1 MPVVRLAPCRPAC
14 AVRGDA
20 GAADAVAAAR
30 LPAHS
35 RGRRAIASGTGRR
48 RRSSDTRDDR
58 RLRRD
63 PALHPRHDPRRVAGR
78 PLTAAGQA
86 GGRDGPCRLMRGL
99 RDAACRPLG
108 ARRCDTRHGHAAA
121 PDRLHPDPWARRAA
135 PSESVASPRGRR
147 RVCARRGQPASGDG
161 LHRPRSRGR
170 PRRIGADDPA
180 TCVRRRKRRAVQRG
194 CRAIAA
200 EQRGCSRP
208 WSRGYGRRSV
218 CGRSRRRVRR
228 RGRRGGVIWS
238 GTRGRECARVRR
250 RAPRPTSGIG
260 CADRRRDHEGSGR
273 WTRRQPWTGRDGAG
287 RRCRW
292 VPVTDRDLARGER
305 TAGRLDGVRRRRT
318 GPVPLAL
325 ECPPA
330 HRRLTRRRLRP
341 DPRGYTW
348 NVPTERLMLLD
359 GNGLIYRG
367 YFALPPLTTSK
378 GELVNAV
385 FGFCSIVLRGIADIR
400 PDYVAVA
407 FDLQGPTFRH
417 EQYAD
422 YKATRQRMPDDL
434 RDQFPKVREVVKA
447 LRIPVYELTGY
458 EADDVIGTITVD
470 AERRDLET
478 TIVTGDLDMLQLVT
492 DRTRLMTT
500 RSGVENTILYD
511 PARIAERFE
520 LVPGQ
525 MIDYKALKGDPTDN
539 IPGVPGVGEKTAA
552 KLIREYGTLEALYER
567 VDEVKPDK
575 LRDKLIEHREAV
587 FMGKDL
593 STIVRDLPVEFD
605 LEAARLGDYDRE
617 TVIRLFR
624 EYEFRSLIERLPAM
638 TGESAGDAAEVL
650 RGVATDGSVPAAR
663 VAGTARPSGWGAPRP
678 NRPVNDGGGLQ
689 LSLDF
694 DAVSA
699 QAVSGERPTP
709 PGADDTDHRSTTDAA
724 EPGELPT
731 ALAAAID
738 DPMRI
743 EVHDGD
749 GIGALEPWLAGQT
762 AVGVALLLDDPRPR
776 RGDPIA
782 FALAG
787 SDGRTVAVS
796 GAEDSGALQRLLDR
810 LRIPVVGH
818 EVKPLLVRR
827 IADDPAADATPVAFD
842 TQIAAYILN
851 AALRSQTIADIV
863 AEQLD
868 LILPDAATLDGPA
881 RAGLEALS
889 ALAVRDPL
897 ERRLVEGGLD
907 RLFREIELPLIPV
920 LARME
925 ATGVA
930 VDRDALALLATEFG
944 AEISRLE
951 AEIYADVGHEFNL
964 GSPKQLEQVLFFELN
979 LPKGKRTKTGYS
991 TDASVLEDLRAAHPM
1006 IDKLLEWRIYTKL
1019 RSTYV
1024 DALPTLIASDGRLHT
1039 TFHQAVAATGRL
1051 SSSDPNLQNIPIRT
1065 PLGRRIRRAFVA
1077 GSPDLTLVAADYS
1090 QIELRILAHV
1100 SGDEHLRDAFAR
1112 NADLH
1117 RETAALVL
1125 HKDPAE
1131 VTLGERSM
1139 AKMVNFG
1146 IAYGLSDFGL
1156 SERANIPRAEAQA
1169 FINTYFATYSGISY
1183 YMLAIK
1189 EQARDQGYVTT
1200 LLGRKRHIP
1209 ELAARN
1215 PTLRSAGERMAIN
1228 MPIQGTAAD
1237 IVKIAMIRLD
1247 ERLAAGRFRAR
1258 PLLQVHD
1265 ELLLEVPRDEVDRL
1279 VPILRETM
1287 EAALPLDVP
1296 LTVDIKVGDDWE
1308 SMTPLTRADAI
1319 AAEADEAPDEAPLAP
1334 TLG

>member
-1 MPVVRLAPCRPAC
+1 
-14 AVRGDA
+14 
-20 GAADAVAAAR
+20 
-30 LPAHS
+30 
-35 RGRRAIASGTGRR
+35 
-48 RRSSDTRDDR
+48 
-58 RLRRD
+58 
-63 PALHPRHDPRRVAGR
+63 
-78 PLTAAGQA
+78 
-86 GGRDGPCRLMRGL
+86 
-99 RDAACRPLG
+99 
-108 ARRCDTRHGHAAA
+108 
-121 PDRLHPDPWARRAA
+121 
-135 PSESVASPRGRR
+135 
-147 RVCARRGQPASGDG
+147 
-161 LHRPRSRGR
+161 
-170 PRRIGADDPA
+170 
-180 TCVRRRKRRAVQRG
+180 
-194 CRAIAA
+194 
-200 EQRGCSRP
+200 
-208 WSRGYGRRSV
+208 
-218 CGRSRRRVRR
+218 
-228 RGRRGGVIWS
+228 
-238 GTRGRECARVRR
+238 
-250 RAPRPTSGIG
+250 
-260 CADRRRDHEGSGR
+260 
-273 WTRRQPWTGRDGAG
+273 
-287 RRCRW
+287 
-292 VPVTDRDLARGER
+292 VP
-305 TAGRLDGVRRRRT
+305 
-318 GPVPLAL
+318 
-325 ECPPA
+325 
-330 HRRLTRRRLRP
+330 
-341 DPRGYTW
+341 
-348 NVPTERLMLLD
+348 NERLMLLD

-385 FGFCSIVLRGIADIR
+385 FGFCSIVLRGIQDLK

-407 FDLQGPTFRH
+407 FDLPGPTFRH
-417 EQYAD
+417 EQYAE

-447 LRIPVYELTGY
+447 LRIPVYELPGY
-458 EADDVIGTITVD
+458 EADDVIGTIVVD
-470 AERRDLET
+470 AERRGLDT

-492 DRTRLMTT
+492 DQTRLMTT

-511 PARIAERFE
+511 PAKIRERFD
-520 LVPGQ
+520 LVAGQ

-552 KLIREYGTLEALYER
+552 KLIREFGTLEALYER
-567 VDEVKPDK
+567 IGEVKPDK
-575 LRDKLIEHREAV
+575 LRDKLVEYREQV

-605 LEAARLGDYDRE
+605 LAAARLGDYDRE

-638 TGESAGDAAEVL
+638 TGETAGDAAETL

-663 VAGTARPSGWGAPRP
+663 VAGSARPSGWGSA
-678 NRPVNDGGGLQ
+678 RPVKSPSEGGGLQ

-694 DAVSA
+694 DAVS
-699 QAVSGERPTP
+699 RPAASSFESSQTD
-709 PGADDTDHRSTTDAA
+709 GNGTNLETRSSVADI
-724 EPGELPT
+724 EPGDLPT
-731 ALAAAID
+731 ALAAAIA
-738 DPMRI
+738 DPSRI
-743 EVHDGD
+743 EVHPGD
-749 GIGALEPWLAGQT
+749 RIAALEPWLAAQP
-762 AVGVALLLDDPRPR
+762 AVGVGLLLDDPRPR
-776 RGDPIA
+776 RGAPLA
-782 FALAG
+782 LALAG
-787 SDGRTVAVS
+787 TDGRTIAVE
-796 GAEDSGALQRLLDR
+796 GPDDAAALRRLLDR
-810 LRIPVVGH
+810 LDIPVVAH
-818 EVKPLLVRR
+818 EVKPLLVAR
-827 IADDPAADATPVAFD
+827 IADDPDAPATRVAFD
-842 TQIAAYILN
+842 TQIAAYVLN
-851 AALRSQTIADIV
+851 ASLRSQTIADVV

-868 LILPDAATLDGPA
+868 LILPPVAELDSAA
-881 RAGLEALS
+881 RAGLEALA
-889 ALAVRDPL
+889 ALAVREPL
-897 ERRLVEGGLD
+897 ERRLLTDGLD
-907 RLFREIELPLIPV
+907 RLYAEMELPLIAV

-930 VDRDALALLATEFG
+930 LDLDALRALATEF
-944 AEISRLE
+944 ATEISRLE
-951 AEIYADVGHEFNL
+951 AEIYVDVGHEFNL
-964 GSPKQLEQVLFFELN
+964 GSPKQLEQILFFELN

-991 TDASVLEDLRAAHPM
+991 TDASVLEDLRPAHPM

-1024 DALPTLIASDGRLHT
+1024 DALPTLMAADGRLHT

-1077 GSPDLTLVAADYS
+1077 GGDDLTLVAADYS

-1112 NADLH
+1112 GADLH

-1189 EQARDQGYVTT
+1189 EQARTQGFVTT
-1200 LLGRKRHIP
+1200 LLGRKRQIP

-1215 PTLRSAGERMAIN
+1215 PTLRAAGERMAIN

-1247 ERLAAGRFRAR
+1247 ERLRAGGFRAR

-1287 EAALPLDVP
+1287 EGALPLDVP

-1319 AAEADEAPDEAPLAP
+1319 LAEADEPLELEAPVAP
-1334 TLG
+1334 TIG